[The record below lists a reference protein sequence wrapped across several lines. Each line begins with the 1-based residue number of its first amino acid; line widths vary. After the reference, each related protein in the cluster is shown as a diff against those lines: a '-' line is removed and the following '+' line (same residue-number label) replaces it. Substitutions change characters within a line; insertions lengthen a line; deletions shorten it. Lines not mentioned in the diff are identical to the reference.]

1 MIKQKSEEKPINLKL
16 ISFAK
21 NKKTLIE
28 SARKNVRS
36 SAVMTANLY
45 VFFRF
50 IYFQTYT
57 LPL

>member
-1 MIKQKSEEKPINLKL
+1 MTKQKSEEKPINLKL
-16 ISFAK
+16 KSLVK

-28 SARKNVRS
+28 SARKNVRI

>member
-16 ISFAK
+16 KSLVK